1 MLGWIVFFGIGILL
15 QIANLILRRF
25 KAGRQIIRVS
35 GYLMWL
41 FLVHVIA
48 DFIGFGDSLRIPI
61 TDGLSLNFAWFALL
75 AFLKSPIYTFFQQ
88 IYQIVGDWYAKAT
101 HSGKMPTQENYMQ
114 KGEYILPFAGAWT
127 VFNGGVDKTLQHGG
141 SVSQTY
147 AYDFIIMDDEGKSFQ
162 GSATDLHSY
171 YCYAKDVIA
180 PADGVVVQIR
190 KKSKDSF
197 VDGINVYCDSVDIR
211 GNYITIKH
219 YDNEYSVSAHLMPNS
234 ITVKVGDKV
243 KQGDVIAKC
252 GNSGNTSEPHLHF
265 QFQSGKS
272 FFLSVGLPI
281 AFSGISV
288 QDKTNYKL
296 ADTRTT
302 ENNLQISGEKAYIGR
317 GLEVEN
323 WSRYSAIL
331 SEADF
336 GGQ

>member
-1 MLGWIVFFGIGILL
+1 MLGWIAFFGIGILL

-41 FLVHVIA
+41 FLVHVVA

-75 AFLKSPIYTFFQQ
+75 AFLKFPICTFFQS
-88 IYQIVGDWYAKAT
+88 IYQIVGDWYVKLT
-101 HSGKMPTQENYMQ
+101 QSGKMPTQGNYTQ
-114 KGEYILPFAGAWT
+114 KGEYILPFTGRWT
-127 VFNGGVDKTLQHGG
+127 VFNGGVDENLRHGG

-171 YCYAKDVIA
+171 YCYAKDVVS
-180 PADGVVVQIR
+180 PADGVVVQVR
-190 KKSKDSF
+190 KKAKDSF

-219 YDNEYSVSAHLMPNS
+219 HDNEYSTSAHLMPDT

-243 KQGDVIAKC
+243 KRGEVIAKC

-265 QFQSGKS
+265 QFQSRKS

-281 AFSGISV
+281 AFSGIST

-296 ADTRTT
+296 ADPRPN
-302 ENNLQISGEKAYIGR
+302 ENNLQIIGEKTYIGR

-323 WSRYSAIL
+323 ESPSSA
-331 SEADF
+331 E
-336 GGQ
+336 